1 MVKYL
6 TEEGKVLMKFHLKYY
21 LNGITSKIII
31 AVIVICIPIA
41 AFSILS
47 MYNNRNI
54 LIEQIK
60 GTHLTMLQTA
70 LQQVDNEMT
79 NARSYTNALTFRNAD
94 TLALTMDSTSS
105 NFYYAANRLKND
117 VEDTIVRY
125 QYIDGIFVCIP
136 KTDFYLTRFNDLETK
151 NNLSDFKQFLLSSAM
166 PNFNIDSSWTSY
178 RFNDTEYIIQG
189 FSRNGIYAGCYIN
202 ASSLYFLTSSDEIF
216 SFLPYS
222 ELLEVQQ
229 YLGKNDMLL
238 YQKSS
243 VSDLCAY
250 EIIDTSS
257 LFSELPFIQRYIILV
272 TIIIIL
278 FIPTLFFILNR
289 IIIYPLKILGR
300 AMNEIQRGNLDYRI
314 DKFNSSN
321 EYNQINHTFNNMV
334 SQVNE
339 LKIAVYE
346 EKLSN
351 QKSRLNN
358 LQIQLRPHFMINS
371 LNMIFNT
378 VTNQEQETSLKLI
391 RFSIKYLRYMIKTK
405 EDFVPLNEELEH
417 IKNYLNIQL
426 LRYSNH
432 FSYRLDIDPFIE
444 TVPVP
449 PLFIQNFIE
458 NSLKYSI
465 ISGQKAEIQ
474 LKINY
479 LEKDLKPYLHIL
491 IRDNGNGY
499 PEELLEPLNNQST
512 VLLVNKVGLCNS
524 IERIKI
530 LYEGG
535 AYLNFYND
543 AGAVSEF
550 LFPMN

>member
-1 MVKYL
+1 
-6 TEEGKVLMKFHLKYY
+6 MKSSLKYY
-21 LNGITSKIII
+21 LNSITSKIII
-31 AVIVICIPIA
+31 TVIVVCIPVTV
-41 AFSILS
+41 FSILS
-47 MYNNRNI
+47 IYHNRSI

-60 GTHLTMLQTA
+60 GTHLTMLQTSI
-70 LQQVDNEMT
+70 QQIENEMY
-79 NARSYTNALTFRNAD
+79 NARSYTNTLSFRNSD
-94 TLALTMDSTSS
+94 TLSLTIDNTSS
-105 NFYYAANRLKND
+105 SFHYAGNRLKND
-117 VEDTIVRY
+117 VDDTIMRY
-125 QYIDGIFVCIP
+125 QYIDGIFVYIP
-136 KTDFYLTRFNDLETK
+136 KTDYYLTRFNDAETK
-151 NNLSDFKQFLLSSAM
+151 NNLSDFKQFLISSAI
-166 PNFNIDSSWTSY
+166 PNFDIDSNWMSY
-178 RFNDTEYIIQG
+178 SFNNTEYIIQG

-202 ASSLYFLTSSDEIF
+202 ASSLSFLTSSDESF

-222 ELLEVQQ
+222 ELLEVEQ

-243 VSDLCAY
+243 ISDLCAY
-250 EIIDTSS
+250 EIIDTST
-257 LFSELPFIQRYIILV
+257 LFSELPFIPRYIILI
-272 TIIIIL
+272 TILILL
-278 FIPTLFFILNR
+278 FIPALFFILNR

-300 AMNEIQRGNLDYRI
+300 AINEIQSGNLDYRI
-314 DKFNSSN
+314 DNFNSSN
-321 EYNQINHTFNNMV
+321 EYNQINHAFNNMV

-339 LKIAVYE
+339 LKITVYE

-371 LNMIFNT
+371 LNMIYNT
-378 VTNQEQETSLKLI
+378 VTNQDQETSLKLI
-391 RFSIKYLRYMIKTK
+391 RFSVKYLRYMIKTK

-432 FSYRLDIDPFIE
+432 FSYRLDFDPFIE

-449 PLFIQNFIE
+449 PLLIQNFIE

-479 LEKDLKPYLHIL
+479 LEKDLTPYLHIL

-535 AYLNFYND
+535 AHLNFYND

-550 LFPMN
+550 LFPMK